1 MLETKVHYKSYK
13 AGKRWLYAAISVTSL
28 CAGLALTVP
37 ANAATTDSDS
47 TPVTETV
54 NADSSSNNENVTNS
68 NVDPANTNGSNDTS
82 NDVTN
87 NDTNPNNITDTDS
100 NNNTNTNDVTDSNSN
115 NNANT
120 NDVTDSSSNND
131 ANTNDVTDSS
141 SNNDVTNNAVNDDT
155 TNNVNA
161 DSTDDTDTNGNT
173 DEKTQLST
181 PQDLDSASD
190 ITDPL
195 LVKNSGAPQ
204 DQSQDKLNLAV
215 SVTATNAKGTQT
227 SKDSTQANNQVVAVN
242 TDDTSLNVT
251 YTITNQTDTSQG
263 LWMYI
268 TFPAYL
274 NHTTDWTVAP
284 TVDASNFANVPDSV
298 QQSFLTT
305 DDGMYYQPSGFDWT
319 TLKEVQLKG
328 SLNAGDQYT
337 VTLPITIPAAG
348 KDDSTLQI
356 ISFTPEWK
364 TTTVNLTAVDPVIS
378 SGDTD
383 TDNPDTNTDTD
394 NPNTNTDT
402 DNPDTHQT
410 DGNTD
415 ETTQL
420 SDPQDLA
427 SAPDITDPLLVKDSG
442 AAQDQSQD
450 KVNLAVSVTATN
462 AKGTQTSKDSTQA
475 NNQVVAVNTDDTTL
489 NVTYTITNQTDTS
502 QGLWMYVVLPAYS
515 SNTTAWTVAPTAGST
530 SFAGVP
536 DSVQQSF
543 LTTTTNGTYY
553 QPSGFD
559 WTTLKEIQ
567 LQGSLDAGDQYTI
580 TLPIVIPAAGTGNG
594 TLQIIS
600 FTPEWKSATVNLTAV
615 DPVSYH
621 APTNLPTAT
630 PQTPTATVDPD
641 VTEPTPAITNNP
653 DLQEKTNTA
662 PVDATIRI
670 TAKNENGSSTSLT
683 SHADTHNNASMV
695 IVDSHATDL
704 TALFDL
710 TNTTDT
716 VQAANTFFS
725 LPTYYNNRYPTHTSV
740 VTMANDVNIDDL
752 IPDLPTGL
760 AVHFV
765 VGDTEYDSYSDMLAA
780 DPDFQWSDLTQF
792 HVVGQLAAK
801 SGYTLNVPLS
811 VQKTDPYT
819 INGGSI
825 MSQYSFGAVRNDD
838 GFYFRIADQ
847 EDDLNG
853 NYQAVLVNP
862 NDDGNPYV
870 AAPADVQ
877 AAMPKIGQDQVS
889 YHNFF
894 SGSTGSTTDHPYTG
908 GIVTINYQNADFAD
922 AINHLG
928 YAVTLGSN
936 GQPYE
941 LMSYLSDGNPSLIEN
956 PTENPLV
963 YVIVRQVLQTQDKT
977 LQVGDNWNQLDNFV
991 AGFDNQ
997 DQPLQASDIQVTQI
1011 SDPSGIV
1018 KDGKVTAAGT
1028 FTVTY
1033 AYQVADDYYGKG
1045 EPYMVY
1051 KTATV
1056 TVDAPDPVD
1065 PTPTDPSTDPDNPGT
1080 TTPTDPS
1087 TDPDNPG
1094 TTTPTDPSTD
1104 PDNPGTTTPTDP
1116 STDPDNPGTT
1126 TPTDPSTDPDNP
1138 GTTTPTDPSTN
1149 PDNPG
1154 TTTPV
1159 DPSTPTNPDT
1169 TTGNET
1175 AVTGG
1180 SGDTATVTTPSAT
1193 TDDSAETIDTNAVTT
1208 ATPLVTSGDADS
1220 VNTTQESTTSAK
1232 IIHGGD
1238 GATITTGKSA
1248 VIANQAKA
1256 KTATPATATTLSAQT
1271 TTPKATA
1278 TTSAQLPQTNEAK
1291 PNGLAI
1297 LGMGLL
1303 TGALSLVGLKSRKHD

>member
-54 NADSSSNNENVTNS
+54 NADSSSNNENATNS
-68 NVDPANTNGSNDTS
+68 NVDPANTNGSSDTS

-87 NDTNPNNITDTDS
+87 NGSNDDANTNNITDTDS
-100 NNNTNTNDVTDSNSN
+100 NNNANTNDVTDDNSNSDANTNDVTDSNSN

-120 NDVTDSSSNND
+120 NDVTDDNS
-131 ANTNDVTDSS
+131 
-141 SNNDVTNNAVNDDT
+141 NDDT

-181 PQDLDSASD
+181 PQDLASASD

-284 TVDASNFANVPDSV
+284 TADASNFANVPDSV

-305 DDGMYYQPSGFDWT
+305 DDGTYYQPSGFDWT

-337 VTLPITIPAAG
+337 VTLPITIPATG

-383 TDNPDTNTDTD
+383 TDNPDTDTDTD
-394 NPNTNTDT
+394 KPNTNTDT

-427 SAPDITDPLLVKDSG
+427 SAPDITDPLLVKNSG

-515 SNTTAWTVAPTAGST
+515 DNATAWTVAPTAGST

-580 TLPIVIPAAGTGNG
+580 TLPIVIPAAGTGNS

-600 FTPEWKSATVNLTAV
+600 FTPEWKSTTVNLTAV

-716 VQAANTFFS
+716 IQAANTFFS

-740 VTMANDVNIDDL
+740 VTMANDVNINDL
-752 IPDLPTGL
+752 ISDLPTGL

-765 VGDTEYDSYSDMLAA
+765 VGDTEYNSYSDMLAA

-819 INGGSI
+819 IHGGSI
-825 MSQYSFGAVRNDD
+825 MSQYSFGAVQNDD

-963 YVIVRQVLQTQDKT
+963 YVIVRQVLQAQDKT

-1065 PTPTDPSTDPDNPGT
+1065 PTPTDPDNPGTTTPTDPSTDPDNPGTTTPTDPGTDPDNPGT

-1104 PDNPGTTTPTDP
+1104 PN
-1116 STDPDNPGTT
+1116 
-1126 TPTDPSTDPDNP
+1126 
-1138 GTTTPTDPSTN
+1138 
-1149 PDNPG
+1149 NPG

-1180 SGDTATVTTPSAT
+1180 SGDTVTVTTPSAT
-1193 TDDSAETIDTNAVTT
+1193 TDDSAETIDANAATT
-1208 ATPLVTSGDADS
+1208 ATPLVTSGNADS

-1232 IIHGGD
+1232 VIHGGD
-1238 GATITTGKSA
+1238 GATVTTGKSSVA
-1248 VIANQAKA
+1248 TNQAKVQ
-1256 KTATPATATTLSAQT
+1256 TATPATATTLNAQT

-1278 TTSAQLPQTNEAK
+1278 TAATSTQLPQTNEAK

>member
-1 MLETKVHYKSYK
+1 MRVLKTKENYILNDFDWRMRSMLETKVHYKSYK

-68 NVDPANTNGSNDTS
+68 NVDPVNTNGSNDTS

-120 NDVTDSSSNND
+120 NDVTDSNSNND

-141 SNNDVTNNAVNDDT
+141 SNNDVTNNVVNDDT

-161 DSTDDTDTNGNT
+161 DSTDDTDTNGDT

-181 PQDLDSASD
+181 PQDLASASD

-284 TVDASNFANVPDSV
+284 TADASNFANVPDSV

-305 DDGMYYQPSGFDWT
+305 DDGTYYQPSGFDWT

-337 VTLPITIPAAG
+337 VTLPITIPATG

-383 TDNPDTNTDTD
+383 TNTDTKPD
-394 NPNTNTDT
+394 TGTDT
-402 DNPDTHQT
+402 DTDTDDPDTHQT
-410 DGNTD
+410 DGDTD

-450 KVNLAVSVTATN
+450 KVNLSVSVTATN

-515 SNTTAWTVAPTAGST
+515 NNTTAWTVAPTAGST

-580 TLPIVIPAAGTGNG
+580 TLPIVIPAAGTGKS

-600 FTPEWKSATVNLTAV
+600 FTPEWKNATVNLTAV

-683 SHADTHNNASMV
+683 SHADTHNDASMV

-765 VGDTEYDSYSDMLAA
+765 VGDTEYNSYSDMLAA

-801 SGYTLNVPLS
+801 SGYTLTVPLN

-963 YVIVRQVLQTQDKT
+963 YVIVRQVLQAQDKT

-997 DQPLQASDIQVTQI
+997 DQPLQASDVQVTQI

-1094 TTTPTDPSTD
+1094 TTTPT
-1104 PDNPGTTTPTDP
+1104 
-1116 STDPDNPGTT
+1116 
-1126 TPTDPSTDPDNP
+1126 
-1138 GTTTPTDPSTN
+1138 
-1149 PDNPG
+1149 
-1154 TTTPV
+1154 
-1159 DPSTPTNPDT
+1159 NPDT

-1193 TDDSAETIDTNAVTT
+1193 TDDSAETINTNAATT

-1220 VNTTQESTTSAK
+1220 VNTAQESTTSAK
-1232 IIHGGD
+1232 VIHGGD
-1238 GATITTGKSA
+1238 GATVTTGKSSVA
-1248 VIANQAKA
+1248 TNQAKGQ
-1256 KTATPATATTLSAQT
+1256 TATPATALSAQT

-1278 TTSAQLPQTNEAK
+1278 TQLPQTNEAK